1 MPLTKLQFKPGINRE
16 VTSYSNEGGWRDCD
30 KIRFRFGYPEK
41 LGGWQKYTSSTYL
54 GTVRAL
60 HNWVALDGSNYLGLG
75 SHIKYYIEEGGQL
88 SDITPVRSTTSQGD
102 VTFAAVTS
110 NPFSTTITVTD
121 ISHGASESDF
131 VTFANAESLGGAI
144 TAAVLNQEYQID
156 NVVNANTYEITAKN
170 PTTGA
175 SVNATSSDT
184 GVGGQGVGTVSV
196 SGTAVAASGINAVT
210 VTTNATGVG
219 VFTFSNPS
227 GTGVGNFTISGA
239 STGSATTNN
248 VVQTST
254 SGSGTSAEFTVVASS
269 GDYTVT
275 VTDVGSGYAVGDT
288 ILIEG
293 QNIGGTQGTHDLTL
307 TITHLQGASV
317 GTATHTG
324 ETQTATSGSGSNAEF
339 TVVTD
344 GDGGYT
350 VDVTTV
356 GSGYAVGDTITIAGT
371 GIGGTSPANDLV
383 LTITQLS
390 GTSTGPVKIY
400 TGVTQTSTSGSGSSA
415 EFSVGVDLIGGYS
428 VAVTSLGSGY
438 AVNNTITIAG
448 TSLGGKTP
456 ANDLTFTINSLV
468 SVSHTSV
475 AQSATSGSGAGALF
489 DLTRDGSAAYTV
501 TSVAAIGLGY
511 NVNDT
516 ITLPGASLGGGTPAN
531 NATLT
536 VTSLS
541 HPTIATYQINVGLDT
556 TVGGTG
562 WGAGLYYGV
571 TNGAAQTTLNQGGTL
586 SSSATT
592 VTVTTSAPGGHQI
605 VINDVIQ
612 IENELMLVTNV
623 SSNNLTVVRGFD
635 GTTGVSP
642 NVNSLGSTAATT
654 HVDGSVV
661 RLAIGNADSTDDFS
675 GWGDA
680 ASGGLTTTTQIR
692 LWSHDNFGE
701 DLLLN
706 PRDDQIYYWDRTN
719 GLTNRAVKLN
729 TLSGT
734 KLSIPTKSKQVMIS
748 DRDRHVIAFGA
759 DDLIVE
765 STPTQENGDG
775 VQDPLLIR
783 FSTQE
788 NPLIWYP
795 LSTNTAGSLRLGSGS
810 TFVQAVE
817 TKREIL
823 VWTDTALTSMRFI
836 GPPFTFGLQQLSNNI
851 TIMSPNAAAATEDFV
866 FWMGID
872 TFYVYAGQTQT
883 LPCTV
888 KDKVFLD
895 FNIEQRD
902 KVVAG
907 VNTEFSEVTWFY
919 PSSDSSDNDRYV
931 TYNYSQKI
939 WYFGTLSRTAWLDR
953 GTRTFPIATG
963 NSLIYNHE
971 IGYDDDGS
979 AMDSFI
985 ESAAIDI
992 GDGDRFLYLRK
1003 VIPDLTFEGST
1014 NLSSPQATFTV
1025 KARNN
1030 PGADFDNTQS
1040 GTAIRTQSTPVEK
1053 FTEQLDL
1060 RVRGR
1065 SFALR
1070 VESDAIGSKWKLG
1083 SPRVDIRQDGRR

>member
-102 VTFAAVTS
+102 VTFAATTDS
-110 NPFSTTITVTD
+110 STITVTD

-642 NVNSLGSTAATT
+642 NVNSLGATAATT

-919 PSSDSSDNDRYV
+919 PSSDSSDNNRYV